1 MAVYR
6 IYPEKDTTIWSEP
19 TLAGLYG
26 NAGLDQILEIG
37 GYPDLNGV
45 GRSKRSLIQFNSTEI
60 NSTLNQRVTGN
71 YSASLNLYIAN
82 ASEIPEEYSVH
93 VNPVSSS
100 WFNGTGRLNDKPVNR
115 TGVSWKFK
123 DTTVT
128 QWTALGGDYLVSP
141 TSSQL
146 HTLKTNHDLNIDVT
160 SIVNGVYSGSIAN
173 NGMLLKIQDSYEN
186 YTTQSINL
194 KYFSSNTSTIFKP
207 YLEFK
212 WDDST
217 FVTGSL
223 ATLST
228 DNATITIKNGKES
241 YSTTDNV
248 RFRISSRPKHP
259 VRSFSTS
266 SIYLTEYALPSTSQ
280 WAIKDE
286 FSEEM
291 IIDFDEQYTKISTDG
306 VSSYFDLEMNMLQ
319 PDRYYRLLVKTTIDN
334 STFIIDQNN
343 TFKVVKNV

>member
-6 IYPEKDTTIWSEP
+6 LYPEKDATIWSEP

-37 GYPDLNGV
+37 GYPDINGD
-45 GRSKRSLIQFNSTEI
+45 GRTKRSLIQFNSTEI
-60 NSTLNQRVTGN
+60 TNTLDQRVTGN
-71 YSASLNLYIAN
+71 YSASLNLYIAD
-82 ASEIPEEYSVH
+82 ASELPEEYNVY
-93 VNPVSSS
+93 VNPISSS

-123 DTTVT
+123 DSAVT
-128 QWTALGGDYLVSP
+128 QWTSLGGDYLTSP
-141 TSSQL
+141 SGSQL

-160 SIVNGVYSGSIAN
+160 SIVDGVYSGSIDN
-173 NGMLLKIQDSYEN
+173 NGMLLKIQDLYEN
-186 YTTQSINL
+186 YTSQSINL
-194 KYFSSNTSTIFKP
+194 KYFSSNSSTIFKP

-217 FVTGSL
+217 FETGSL
-223 ATLST
+223 SILDT
-228 DNATITIKNGKES
+228 DNAIITIKNGKES
-241 YSTTDNV
+241 YSNTSRV

-259 VRSFSTS
+259 ARSFSTS
-266 SIYLTEYALPSTSQ
+266 SIYLTEYALPNISQ

-291 IIDFDEQYTKISTDG
+291 IIDFDDQYTKISTDSI
-306 VSSYFDLEMNMLQ
+306 SSYFDLEMNMLQ

-334 STFIIDQNN
+334 STFTIDQNN
-343 TFKVVKNV
+343 IFKVVKNV